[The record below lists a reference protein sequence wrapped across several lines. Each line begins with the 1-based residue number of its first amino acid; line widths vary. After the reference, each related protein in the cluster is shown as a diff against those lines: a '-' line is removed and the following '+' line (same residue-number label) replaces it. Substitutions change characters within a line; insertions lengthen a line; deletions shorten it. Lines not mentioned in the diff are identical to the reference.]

1 MIGRDKMYVVI
12 NSDLE
17 MSAGKVAAQV
27 AHVVARLG
35 QDPHKVAIVLQG
47 TTDQLRNLRE
57 YLDDA
62 NIPNSHYID
71 EGANE
76 VPPMSLTAVA
86 FGGVVEDFTPDFI
99 AGFDLYVDQTPYE
112 LEREKFRTEIAQ
124 NRAAFYEM
132 QAAEWRKSYME
143 KGKWAWQR

>member
-71 EGANE
+71 EGVNE

-99 AGFDLYVDQTPYE
+99 AGFDLYRNPLENKVASLEFRLEMAKMEMSWKDRQIERYE
-112 LEREKFRTEIAQ
+112 SER
-124 NRAAFYEM
+124 
-132 QAAEWRKSYME
+132 
-143 KGKWAWQR
+143 KWPWQR